1 MTKFDPEA
9 FKATTRDQWDAAA
22 EAWNAWGPLLDRWLG
37 PATEELMDMA
47 GIAPGHRVLHVA
59 GGSGQEALQSARR
72 VGPGGRVLS
81 TDLSERITAV
91 ARQNFAAAGLDWAE
105 AAVADGESIEVGT
118 AQFDAVLS
126 RVGLI
131 YFPDQAGA
139 LARQIAVLRPGGTV
153 GALVYAEPEACRF
166 FSDPVAVI
174 RRHAGLPAPQPG
186 QPGPFSL
193 GAPGAL
199 EALFSGAGLE
209 GIEVRRIEAPVLLAS
224 ADECLR
230 FERES
235 FGALHQMLASLDDA
249 ARDAAWDDVAAAL
262 RAFETGA
269 GFAGPCTMLAAVG
282 VKPE

>member
-1 MTKFDPEA
+1 MTKFDPVA
-9 FKATTRDQWDAAA
+9 FKAATRDQWDAAA

-37 PATEELMDMA
+37 PATEILMDMA
-47 GIAPGHRVLHVA
+47 GVAPGSHVLHIA
-59 GGSGQEALQSARR
+59 GGAGQEALQSARR

-81 TDLSERITAV
+81 TDLSERITAI
-91 ARQNFAAAGLDWAE
+91 ARRNFAAAGLAWAE
-105 AAVADGESIEVGT
+105 AAVADGEAIEVG
-118 AQFDAVLS
+118 AARFDAVLS

-131 YFPDQAGA
+131 YLPDQPGA
-139 LARQIAVLRPGGTV
+139 LARHVAALKPGGAV

-199 EALFSGAGLE
+199 EALFEGAGLE
-209 GIEVRRIEAPVLLAS
+209 RIEVRRIAAPVLLDS
-224 ADECLR
+224 ADACLR
-230 FERES
+230 FEKES
-235 FGALHQMLASLDDA
+235 FGALHQMLASLDQA
-249 ARDAAWDDVAAAL
+249 ARSAAWDEVGAAL
-262 RAFETGA
+262 RAFETDA

-282 VKPE
+282 VKPA